1 MFKKRKEV
9 EELVYKV
16 MDILDP
22 TQQNSQFYKAKF
34 AKMNDKQFI
43 KFFSQDFPLKFQ
55 IRLFEIEPTMKQISD
70 ALDYIH
76 IPMIEQMNLPF
87 EYRSKDGTPVKSDD
101 ALILYVPIRK
111 VKQFLSKKNS
121 MSTNISNRDMKSGLL
136 QTVDKNGN
144 TSDREMESLAVMGL
158 DASMK
163 ELATYRAD
171 SMNAKDEFYSMINTT
186 GMVRQS
192 DVDVETSDSLAR
204 NELNVYLDAG
214 WRVVNFT
221 SAPLSSVIE
230 ANVINYALI
239 EKDD

>member
-9 EELVYKV
+9 EEMVYKV
-16 MDILDP
+16 MDLLDP

-34 AKMNDKQFI
+34 AKMNDKQFMN
-43 KFFSQDFPLKFQ
+43 FFSQDFPLKFQ
-55 IRLFEIEPTMKQISD
+55 TRLFEIEPSMKQISD
-70 ALDYIH
+70 TLDYIH
-76 IPMIEQMNLPF
+76 VPMIEQMNLPF
-87 EYRSKDGTPVKSDD
+87 EYRAKDGTPVKSDD

-171 SMNAKDEFYSMINTT
+171 SMNAKDEFYSMINTS

-204 NELNVYLDAG
+204 NELNVYLLGAALNSNLINEG
-214 WRVVNFT
+214 NYLRHTLT
-221 SAPLSSVIE
+221 SKGRKTERES
-230 ANVINYALI
+230 
-239 EKDD
+239 

>member
-55 IRLFEIEPTMKQISD
+55 MRLFEIEPTMKQISD

-204 NELNVYLDAG
+204 NELNVYLLGAALNSNLINEG
-214 WRVVNFT
+214 NYLRHTLT
-221 SAPLSSVIE
+221 SRGRKTERES
-230 ANVINYALI
+230 
-239 EKDD
+239 

>member
-87 EYRSKDGTPVKSDD
+87 EYRSKDSTPVKSDD

-186 GMVRQS
+186 GMARQS

-204 NELNVYLDAG
+204 NELNVYLLGAG
-214 WRVVNFT
+214 LNSNLINEGNYLRHTLT
-221 SAPLSSVIE
+221 SRGRKTERES
-230 ANVINYALI
+230 
-239 EKDD
+239 

>member
-9 EELVYKV
+9 EEMVYKV
-16 MDILDP
+16 MDLLDP
-22 TQQNSQFYKAKF
+22 TKQNSQFYKAKF
-34 AKMNDKQFI
+34 AKMNDKQFMN
-43 KFFSQDFPLKFQ
+43 FFSQDFPLKFQ
-55 IRLFEIEPTMKQISD
+55 TRLFEIEPSMKQISD
-70 ALDYIH
+70 TLDYIH
-76 IPMIEQMNLPF
+76 VPMIEQMNLPF
-87 EYRSKDGTPVKSDD
+87 EYRAKDGTPVKSDD

-204 NELNVYLDAG
+204 NELNVYLLGAG
-214 WRVVNFT
+214 LNSNLINEGNYLRHTLT
-221 SAPLSSVIE
+221 SRGRKTE
-230 ANVINYALI
+230 R
-239 EKDD
+239 ET

>member
-9 EELVYKV
+9 EEMVYKV
-16 MDILDP
+16 MDLLDP
-22 TQQNSQFYKAKF
+22 TKQNSQFYKAKF
-34 AKMNDKQFI
+34 AKMNDKQFMN
-43 KFFSQDFPLKFQ
+43 FFSQDFPLKFQ
-55 IRLFEIEPTMKQISD
+55 TRLFEIEPSMKQISD
-70 ALDYIH
+70 TLDYIH
-76 IPMIEQMNLPF
+76 VPMIEQMNLPF
-87 EYRSKDGTPVKSDD
+87 EYRAKDGTPVKSDD

-186 GMVRQS
+186 GIVRQS

-204 NELNVYLDAG
+204 NELNVYLLGAG
-214 WRVVNFT
+214 LNSNLINEGNYLRHTLT
-221 SAPLSSVIE
+221 SRGRKTE
-230 ANVINYALI
+230 R
-239 EKDD
+239 ET

>member
-16 MDILDP
+16 LDILDP

-204 NELNVYLDAG
+204 NELNVYLLGAG
-214 WRVVNFT
+214 LNSNLINEGNYLRHTLT
-221 SAPLSSVIE
+221 SRGRKTERES
-230 ANVINYALI
+230 
-239 EKDD
+239 

>member
-9 EELVYKV
+9 EEQVYKV

-22 TQQNSQFYKAKF
+22 TKQNSQFYKAKF
-34 AKMNDKQFI
+34 AKMNDKQFMN
-43 KFFSQDFPLKFQ
+43 FFSQDFPLKFQ
-55 IRLFEIEPTMKQISD
+55 TRLFEIEPSMKQISD
-70 ALDYIH
+70 TLDYIH
-76 IPMIEQMNLPF
+76 VPMIEQMNLPF
-87 EYRSKDGTPVKSDD
+87 EYRAKDGTPVKSDD

-204 NELNVYLDAG
+204 NELNVYLLGAG
-214 WRVVNFT
+214 LNSNLINEGNYLRHTLT
-221 SAPLSSVIE
+221 SRGRKTERES
-230 ANVINYALI
+230 
-239 EKDD
+239 

>member
-9 EELVYKV
+9 EEMVYKV
-16 MDILDP
+16 MDLLDP
-22 TQQNSQFYKAKF
+22 TKQNSQFYKAKF
-34 AKMNDKQFI
+34 AKMNDKQFMN
-43 KFFSQDFPLKFQ
+43 FFSQDFPLKFQ
-55 IRLFEIEPTMKQISD
+55 TRLFEIEPSMKQISD

-76 IPMIEQMNLPF
+76 VPMIEQMNLPF
-87 EYRSKDGTPVKSDD
+87 EYRAKDGTPVKSDD

-204 NELNVYLDAG
+204 NELNVYLLGAG
-214 WRVVNFT
+214 LNSNLINEGNYLRHTLT
-221 SAPLSSVIE
+221 SKGRKTE
-230 ANVINYALI
+230 R
-239 EKDD
+239 ET

>member
-87 EYRSKDGTPVKSDD
+87 EYRSKDSTPVKSDD

-204 NELNVYLDAG
+204 NELNVYLLGAALNSNLINEG
-214 WRVVNFT
+214 NYLRHTLT
-221 SAPLSSVIE
+221 SRGRKTERES
-230 ANVINYALI
+230 
-239 EKDD
+239 

>member
-55 IRLFEIEPTMKQISD
+55 IRLFEIESTMKQISD

-204 NELNVYLDAG
+204 NELNVYLLGAALNSNLINEG
-214 WRVVNFT
+214 NYLRHTLT
-221 SAPLSSVIE
+221 SRGRKTERES
-230 ANVINYALI
+230 
-239 EKDD
+239 

>member
-9 EELVYKV
+9 EEMVYKV
-16 MDILDP
+16 MDLLDP
-22 TQQNSQFYKAKF
+22 TKQNSQFYKAKF
-34 AKMNDKQFI
+34 AKMNDKQFMN
-43 KFFSQDFPLKFQ
+43 FFSQDFPLKFQ
-55 IRLFEIEPTMKQISD
+55 TRLFEIEPSMKQISD
-70 ALDYIH
+70 TLDYIH
-76 IPMIEQMNLPF
+76 VPMIEQMNLPF
-87 EYRSKDGTPVKSDD
+87 EYRAKDGTPVKSDD

-136 QTVDKNGN
+136 QTVDKNGK

-204 NELNVYLDAG
+204 NELNVYLLGAG
-214 WRVVNFT
+214 LNSNLINEGNYLRHTLT
-221 SAPLSSVIE
+221 SRGRKTERES
-230 ANVINYALI
+230 
-239 EKDD
+239 

>member
-9 EELVYKV
+9 EEQVYKV

-22 TQQNSQFYKAKF
+22 TKQNSQFYKAKF

-87 EYRSKDGTPVKSDD
+87 EYRDKNGTPVKSDD

-204 NELNVYLDAG
+204 NELNVYLLGAG
-214 WRVVNFT
+214 LNSNLINEGNYLRHTLT
-221 SAPLSSVIE
+221 SRGRKTE
-230 ANVINYALI
+230 R
-239 EKDD
+239 ET

>member
-34 AKMNDKQFI
+34 AKMNDKQFMN
-43 KFFSQDFPLKFQ
+43 FFSQDFPLKFQ
-55 IRLFEIEPTMKQISD
+55 TRLFEIEPNMKQISD
-70 ALDYIH
+70 SLDYIH
-76 IPMIEQMNLPF
+76 VPMIEQMNLPF

-101 ALILYVPIRK
+101 ALILYVPIRN

-204 NELNVYLDAG
+204 NELNVYLLGAALNSNLINEG
-214 WRVVNFT
+214 NYLRHTLT
-221 SAPLSSVIE
+221 SRGRKTERES
-230 ANVINYALI
+230 
-239 EKDD
+239 

>member
-171 SMNAKDEFYSMINTT
+171 SMNAKDEFYSMINMT

-204 NELNVYLDAG
+204 NELNVYLLGAG
-214 WRVVNFT
+214 LNSNLINEGNYLRHTLT
-221 SAPLSSVIE
+221 SRGRKTERES
-230 ANVINYALI
+230 
-239 EKDD
+239 

>member
-9 EELVYKV
+9 EEMVYKV
-16 MDILDP
+16 MDLLDP
-22 TQQNSQFYKAKF
+22 TKQNSQFYKAKF
-34 AKMNDKQFI
+34 AKMNDKQFMN
-43 KFFSQDFPLKFQ
+43 FFSQDFPLKFQ
-55 IRLFEIEPTMKQISD
+55 TRLFEIEPSMKQISD
-70 ALDYIH
+70 TLDYIH
-76 IPMIEQMNLPF
+76 VPMIEQMNLPF
-87 EYRSKDGTPVKSDD
+87 EYRAKDGTPVKSDD

-204 NELNVYLDAG
+204 NELNVYLLGAG
-214 WRVVNFT
+214 LNSNLINEGNYLRHTLT
-221 SAPLSSVIE
+221 SRGRKTERES
-230 ANVINYALI
+230 
-239 EKDD
+239 

>member
-171 SMNAKDEFYSMINTT
+171 SMNATDEFYSMINTT

-204 NELNVYLDAG
+204 NELNVYLLGAALNSNLINEG
-214 WRVVNFT
+214 NYLRHTLT
-221 SAPLSSVIE
+221 SRGRKTERES
-230 ANVINYALI
+230 
-239 EKDD
+239 

>member
-87 EYRSKDGTPVKSDD
+87 EYRSKDSTPVKSDD
-101 ALILYVPIRK
+101 ALILYVHIRI

-186 GMVRQS
+186 GMVRQT

-204 NELNVYLDAG
+204 NELNVYLLGAG
-214 WRVVNFT
+214 LNSNLINEGNYLRHTLT
-221 SAPLSSVIE
+221 SRGRKTERES
-230 ANVINYALI
+230 
-239 EKDD
+239 

>member
-9 EELVYKV
+9 EEMVYKV
-16 MDILDP
+16 MDLLDP

-34 AKMNDKQFI
+34 AKMNDKQFMN
-43 KFFSQDFPLKFQ
+43 FFSQDFPLKFQ
-55 IRLFEIEPTMKQISD
+55 TRLFEIEPSMKQISD

-76 IPMIEQMNLPF
+76 VPMIEQMNLPF
-87 EYRSKDGTPVKSDD
+87 EYRAKDGTPVKSDD

-136 QTVDKNGN
+136 QTIDKNGN

-204 NELNVYLDAG
+204 NELNVYLLGAG
-214 WRVVNFT
+214 LNSNLINEGNYLRHTLT
-221 SAPLSSVIE
+221 SRGRKTERES
-230 ANVINYALI
+230 
-239 EKDD
+239 